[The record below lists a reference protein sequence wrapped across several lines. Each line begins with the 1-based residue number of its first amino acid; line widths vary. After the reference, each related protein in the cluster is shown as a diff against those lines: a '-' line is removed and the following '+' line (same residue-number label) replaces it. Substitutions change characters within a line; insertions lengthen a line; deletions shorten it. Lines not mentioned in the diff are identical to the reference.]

1 MFVGFSGESR
11 KRPASAGNGNEYTVT
26 LGDDGGFAAEYV
38 QPAPFRVPLGTSG
51 SSVEA
56 RINEDGTFS
65 ALLGGEWTPVT
76 ESTQVTAANGNRYG
90 VSLVGDVP
98 VPVYID
104 QVVTV
109 TLGELGGPLQLTQ
122 NEDMT
127 WWLDEMQVES
137 GYEYK
142 HPGNGNV
149 YVLTLDEAGMWSA
162 VYQQNMVT
170 VALGTQGSVTLT
182 RNEAGSWWLG
192 TEAIAS
198 GDVEVA
204 DNGNEYVLTYADGA
218 WSAQFRPMSVM
229 IEGTGLV
236 AMTREADDMYDVT
249 GGGTLPASGI
259 GDVSDGDATYH
270 VWMAAGGL
278 AGARFDDKQKD
289 GRYNVGGIGD
299 PALSEQDDGGLLKAL
314 GIEDKETIANEL
326 RTHLKVKGEYFSLGA
341 LLGTGQATRVGDGQ
355 STIVSD
361 ALDAIRELRQ
371 RASVSLNVFAESS
384 EAGNLNS
391 ALTSVWAAVDGEVD
405 KIFGKGEVSLA
416 GQRNDDRILGQLD
429 RIIEALSDESAFQE
443 ATSPGGVFEDADLSA
458 SAAAAAFAAEKKEA
472 MATFGALG
480 NTRFGTFWRKQRGD
494 ATAELADPKDGNLG
508 AFAYGT
514 AGTLKTLRTRYVRQ
528 GTGSA
533 IYAGRTEAIDGE
545 GAVFSGN
552 IDIQVRFAA
561 EKVDAVITNLEGESG
576 PWEYLYDNVDVAQIV
591 IPDADLGNA
600 ASWNDSGDNAS
611 VTYATRVGIPRP
623 VSAAWSFQG
632 QLLGRDAGDQG
643 NEAVGVWTLGA
654 AGGGSDYL
662 MGGFGALRG
671 DDLPDTRPRTDSGAG
686 AETQV
691 LPYGDILKKPVN
703 SERPDRDAGEDPFHG
718 TDKADTRGQ
727 TIADGMLTV
736 TGQQF
741 DVEGAPIIDDGE
753 TSNGNG
759 AKYRS
764 HEIDLEA
771 AVEANAKAWANGPK
785 HVDLAKDVIEKQ
797 LAILELDLAGLSEG
811 IKATAWRRVQD
822 AILDHLFGVRG
833 GNGND
838 LTTGAR
844 EERYRAAREAL
855 PGQLGMEYT
864 ADKNEDFVNAVGDVL
879 DALQSNDALKAAL
892 DVNGIF
898 YRSGRGLVELAHKS
912 GRDVEDGD
920 VKLFD
925 QRASRVEYLIGS
937 TDFTRFGAW
946 RRQTSPN
953 AREAYVDRTGSGEGD
968 GPNALAYSPLGKA
981 SYNGPSDPRYPRNA
995 RMTYE
1000 GDAVAVVGGDFF
1012 QGSVDIEVLWGQ
1024 VDHDTDSATPEVIDA
1039 KLNMSISDIEN
1050 VANGYRMYLDT
1061 NRANNGSGAAPLEE
1075 VVSIAIND
1083 IDVTPDLSLAAT
1095 ADTDVDV
1102 MSEQAGTVALR
1113 KTDLV
1118 TDLST
1123 GDNVMGNF
1131 VGQSSAGGPLAVLG
1145 TWRMSNSD
1153 GMAAIGAMKTGING
1167 DGEVVSTSVTGTP
1180 FNGDGTSGTF
1190 EAVTIHGGFGAELP

>member
-1 MFVGFSGESR
+1 M
-11 KRPASAGNGNEYTVT
+11 YTVT

-90 VSLVGDVP
+90 LSLVGDVP

-142 HPGNGNV
+142 HPSNDNV

-198 GDVEVA
+198 GRVEVA

-218 WSAQFRPMSVM
+218 WSAQFRPMSLE

-289 GRYNVGGIGD
+289 GRYNVGGIGN
-299 PALSEQDDGGLLKAL
+299 PSLSEQDDGGLLKAL
-314 GIEDKETIANEL
+314 GIEDKQTIANEL
-326 RTHLKVKGEYFSLGA
+326 QTHLKVKGEYFSLGA

-384 EAGNLNS
+384 EAGNLKN
-391 ALTSVWAAVDGEVD
+391 ALNLVWNAVGGEVD
-405 KIFGKGEVSLA
+405 KIFGKDKVSLA

-429 RIIEALSDESAFQE
+429 RIIEALSDESAFQD
-443 ATSPGGVFEDADLSA
+443 ATSSGGVFEDADLSA

-480 NTRFGTFWRKQRGD
+480 NTRFGTFWRKQRAD
-494 ATAELADPKDGNLG
+494 ATAKLADPADGNLG

-514 AGTLKTLRTRYVRQ
+514 TGTLKTLRTRYVRQ

-545 GAVFSGN
+545 GAVFSGD

-561 EKVDAVITNLEGESG
+561 ERVDAMITNLEGESG
-576 PWEYLYDNVDVAQIV
+576 PWEYLYANVDVAQIV
-591 IPDADLGNA
+591 IPDAKLGNA
-600 ASWNDSGDNAS
+600 ASWNDSGSNAS

-623 VSAAWSFQG
+623 IAADWSFQG

-654 AGGGSDYL
+654 ASGGSDYL

-686 AETQV
+686 AETTV
-691 LPYGDILKKPVN
+691 LPYGDI
-703 SERPDRDAGEDPFHG
+703 RPDPADPENINGDEDPFHAG
-718 TDKADTRGQ
+718 DNPDTRGQ

-741 DVEGAPIIDDGE
+741 NVEGTVIRDDTDTPGE
-753 TSNGNG
+753 NE

-764 HEIDLEA
+764 HKIDLEA

-797 LAILELDLAGLSEG
+797 LAILELDLALSEG
-811 IKATAWRRVQD
+811 IKATAWQKVQD
-822 AILDHLFGVRG
+822 AIVNHLFGRKNRMGKDIVDI
-833 GNGND
+833 ND
-838 LTTGAR
+838 AA
-844 EERYRAAREAL
+844 AARGAL
-855 PGQLGMEYT
+855 PGQLGETYN

-879 DALQSNDALKAAL
+879 DALQNNNALKAAL
-892 DVNGIF
+892 EDNGIF
-898 YRSGRGLVELAHKS
+898 HRAEMTGDELLA
-912 GRDVEDGD
+912 RMDGKGAGG
-920 VKLFD
+920 VNLFD
-925 QRASRVEYLIGS
+925 RRASRVEYLIGS

-953 AREAYVDRTGSGEGD
+953 ANEAYVDRTESGAGN

-981 SYNGPSDPRYPRNA
+981 SYNGPSDPRYPLNA
-995 RMTYE
+995 RMIYE

-1024 VDHDTDSATPEVIDA
+1024 ASVGAANEIDA

-1050 VANGYRMYLDT
+1050 VANGDRMYLDLDT
-1061 NRANNGSGAAPLEE
+1061 RTNGSANALEE
-1075 VVSIAIND
+1075 VVSIAIKN
-1083 IDVTPDLSLAAT
+1083 IDVTPELSLAAT
-1095 ADTDVDV
+1095 DGTTGATVEV
-1102 MSEQAGTVALR
+1102 MSERAGTVALR
-1113 KTDLV
+1113 PTTLV
-1118 TDLST
+1118 TNLSA
-1123 GDNVMGNF
+1123 DADAVMGNF

-1145 TWRMSNSD
+1145 TWRMSNSG
-1153 GMAAIGAMKTGING
+1153 GMAAIGAMKVNTDEATG
-1167 DGEVVSTSVTGTP
+1167 VVTHVSVTGIDDN
-1180 FNGDGTSGTF
+1180 FSGTNF
-1190 EAVTIHGGFGAELP
+1190 SAVTIHGGFGAELP

>member
-1 MFVGFSGESR
+1 MTR
-11 KRPASAGNGNEYTVT
+11 
-26 LGDDGGFAAEYV
+26 GDDGGFAAEYV
-38 QPAPFRVPLGTSG
+38 RPAPFRVPLGTSG

-122 NEDMT
+122 NEEMT

-137 GYEYK
+137 GYV
-142 HPGNGNV
+142 HTVSVNGNENR

-170 VALGTQGSVTLT
+170 VRLGTQGSVTLT

-192 TEAIAS
+192 TEAVAS

-218 WSAQFRPMSVM
+218 WSAQFRPMSLE

-259 GDVSDGDATYH
+259 GDVSEGDAMYH

-278 AGARFDDKQKD
+278 AGARFDDEQKD
-289 GRYNVGGIGD
+289 GRSNVGGIGN
-299 PALSEQDDGGLLKAL
+299 PKLSEQDDGGLLKAM

-326 RTHLKVKGEYFSLGA
+326 QTHLKVKGEYFSLGA
-341 LLGTGQATRVGDGQ
+341 LLGTGQATRVGDDQ
-355 STIVSD
+355 STIVST

-371 RASVSLNVFAESS
+371 RASVSLNVFSESS
-384 EAGNLNS
+384 QAANLNS
-391 ALTSVWAAVDGEVD
+391 ALTSAWNAVDGEVD
-405 KIFGKGEVSLA
+405 KIFGEDKVSLA
-416 GQRNDDRILGQLD
+416 RQRNDDRILGQFD
-429 RIIEALSDESAFQE
+429 RIIEALSDESAFQD
-443 ATSPGGVFEDADLSA
+443 ATSSGGVFEDADLSA

-472 MATFGALG
+472 LATFGALG
-480 NTRFGTFWRKQRGD
+480 NTRFGTFWRKQRAD
-494 ATAELADPKDGNLG
+494 ATAKLADPAAGNLG

-561 EKVDAVITNLEGESG
+561 ERVDAVITNLEGESG
-576 PWEYLYDNVDVAQIV
+576 PWEYLYANVDVAQIV
-591 IPDADLGNA
+591 IPDAKLGNA
-600 ASWNDSGDNAS
+600 ASWNDSGSNAS

-623 VSAAWSFQG
+623 LSADWTFKG

-643 NEAVGVWTLGA
+643 NEAVGVWTLGS

-686 AETQV
+686 AETKV
-691 LPYGDILKKPVN
+691 LPYGDILTKPVDP
-703 SERPDRDAGEDPFHG
+703 EGEGIQPGEDPFHAS
-718 TDKADTRGQ
+718 DNPNTRGQ

-741 DVEGAPIIDDGE
+741 DVGGMLIADIGGTTDG
-753 TSNGNG
+753 NQ

-797 LAILELDLAGLSEG
+797 LAILELDLEG
-811 IKATAWRRVQD
+811 FSDNIKRMAWQRVQD
-822 AILDHLFGVRG
+822 AIVSHLFGYRDQG
-833 GNGND
+833 TD
-838 LTTGAR
+838 ITDAEIAR
-844 EERYRAAREAL
+844 AAL
-855 PGQLGMEYT
+855 PGQLGALYD
-864 ADKNEDFVNAVGDVL
+864 ADKNDDFVNAVGDVL

-892 DVNGIF
+892 EVNGIF
-898 YRSGRGLVELAHKS
+898 HRKKQGAAVLQLANPN
-912 GRDVEDGD
+912 GEGVGG
-920 VKLFD
+920 VNLFAR
-925 QRASRVEYLIGS
+925 RASRVEYLFGS

-953 AREAYVDRTGSGEGD
+953 AREAYVDRTESDQGN

-981 SYNGPSDPRYPRNA
+981 SYNGPSDPRYPLDA

-1024 VDHDTDSATPEVIDA
+1024 TSVEGNNEIDA

-1050 VANGYRMYLDT
+1050 VANGDRMYLDMNT
-1061 NRANNGSGAAPLEE
+1061 GENGSGAALLEE

-1083 IDVTPDLSLAAT
+1083 IDVAPDLSLAAT
-1095 ADTDVDV
+1095 DGTTNATVDV

-1113 KTDLV
+1113 TTPWV
-1118 TDLST
+1118 TDLSAN
-1123 GDNVMGNF
+1123 DNADAVMGNF

-1145 TWRMSNSD
+1145 TWRMSNNSND
-1153 GMAAIGAMKTGING
+1153 NDTAAIGAMKTGKNSDG
-1167 DGEVVSTSVTGTP
+1167 DVVATSVTGAT
-1180 FNGDGTSGTF
+1180 FSENDGTFGTF

>member
-1 MFVGFSGESR
+1 MRFSGESR
-11 KRPASAGNGNEYTVT
+11 NRPASAGNGNEYTVT
-26 LGDDGGFAAEYV
+26 LGDDGAFGAEYV

-104 QVVTV
+104 HVATV

-122 NEDMT
+122 AEDMT
-127 WWLDEMQVES
+127 WWLGEMQVES

-142 HPGNGNV
+142 HPSNGNV

-170 VALGTQGSVTLT
+170 VKLGTQGSVTLT
-182 RNEAGSWWLG
+182 RNEAGSWRLG

-218 WSAQFRPMSVM
+218 WSAQFRPMSLE
-229 IEGTGLV
+229 IEGTGLT

-259 GDVSDGDATYH
+259 GDVSEGDATYH

-299 PALSEQDDGGLLKAL
+299 PKLSEQDDGGLLKAL
-314 GIEDKETIANEL
+314 GIEDKKTIANEL
-326 RTHLKVKGEYFSLGA
+326 QTHLKVKGEYFSLGA

-391 ALTSVWAAVDGEVD
+391 ALSSVWEAVGVEVG
-405 KIFGKGEVSLA
+405 KIFGKGKVSLA
-416 GQRNDDRILGQLD
+416 SQRNDDRILGQFD
-429 RIIEALSDESAFQE
+429 RIIEALSDESAFQD
-443 ATSPGGVFEDADLSA
+443 ATSSGGVFEDADLSA

-494 ATAELADPKDGNLG
+494 ATAELADPTDGNLG

-591 IPDADLGNA
+591 IPDAKLGNA
-600 ASWNDSGDNAS
+600 ASWNDSGSNAS

-623 VSAAWSFQG
+623 IAADWTFQG

-654 AGGGSDYL
+654 ASGGSDYL

-686 AETQV
+686 AETTV
-691 LPYGDILKKPVN
+691 LPYGDILTKPAN
-703 SERPDRDAGEDPFHG
+703 PENIQASEDPFHG

-741 DVEGAPIIDDGE
+741 DVEGMVIGDNPDTAE
-753 TSNGNG
+753 ENE

-797 LAILELDLAGLSEG
+797 LAILELDLEGLSDD
-811 IKATAWRRVQD
+811 IKATAWQRVQD

-833 GNGND
+833 GDGGDLD
-838 LTTGAR
+838 LTDRDGAY
-844 EERYRAAREAL
+844 ETARAAL
-855 PGQLGMEYT
+855 PGQLGMDYE

-892 DVNGIF
+892 ENNGIF
-898 YRSGRGLVELAHKS
+898 HRAEMTGDKLLA
-912 GRDVEDGD
+912 RMDGEGAGG
-920 VKLFD
+920 VNLFD
-925 QRASRVEYLIGS
+925 RRASRVEYLFGS

-953 AREAYVDRTGSGEGD
+953 ANEAYADRTDSGAGN

-981 SYNGPSDPRYPRNA
+981 SYNGASDPRYPLNA

-1024 VDHDTDSATPEVIDA
+1024 DSGGSNEIDA

-1050 VANGYRMYLDT
+1050 VANGDRMYLDMDT
-1061 NRANNGSGAAPLEE
+1061 GSNDSVTDRLEE

-1095 ADTDVDV
+1095 DGATVEV
-1102 MSEQAGTVALR
+1102 MSERAGTVGLR
-1113 KTDLV
+1113 PTTL
-1118 TDLST
+1118 TNNLETS
-1123 GDNVMGNF
+1123 GAVMGNF

-1145 TWRMSNSD
+1145 TWRMSNSNRD
-1153 GMAAIGAMKTGING
+1153 GNMAIGAMKVNTNEATG
-1167 DGEVVSTSVTGTP
+1167 VVTHVSVTGIDDD
-1180 FNGDGTSGTF
+1180 FSGTNF
-1190 EAVTIHGGFGAELP
+1190 SVVTIHGGFGAELP

>member
-1 MFVGFSGESR
+1 M
-11 KRPASAGNGNEYTVT
+11 YTVT
-26 LGDDGGFAAEYV
+26 LGDDGAFAAEYV

-90 VSLVGDVP
+90 LSLVGDVP

-127 WWLDEMQVES
+127 WQLDEMQVES

-218 WSAQFRPMSVM
+218 WAAQFRPMSLE
-229 IEGTGLV
+229 IEGTGLT

-289 GRYNVGGIGD
+289 GRYNVGGIGN

-341 LLGTGQATRVGDGQ
+341 LLGTGQATRVGDDQ

-371 RASVSLNVFAESS
+371 RASVSLNVFSESS

-391 ALTSVWAAVDGEVD
+391 ALASVWSAVGGEVD

-561 EKVDAVITNLEGESG
+561 ERVDAVITNLEGESG
-576 PWEYLYDNVDVAQIV
+576 PWEYLYANVDVAQIV
-591 IPDADLGNA
+591 IPDAKLGNA
-600 ASWNDSGDNAS
+600 ASWNDSGSNAS

-623 VSAAWSFQG
+623 IDADWTFQG

-654 AGGGSDYL
+654 ASGDSDYL

-671 DDLPDTRPRTDSGAG
+671 DDLPDMRPRTDSGAG
-686 AETQV
+686 AETTV
-691 LPYGDILKKPVN
+691 LPYGDI
-703 SERPDRDAGEDPFHG
+703 RPDPADLDMIDSNAEDQFYAGENP
-718 TDKADTRGQ
+718 DTRGQ

-741 DVEGAPIIDDGE
+741 DVEGAPIGDNPDTGKE
-753 TSNGNG
+753 NE

-838 LTTGAR
+838 LITGTIG
-844 EERYRAAREAL
+844 ERYETAREAL
-855 PGQLGMEYT
+855 PGQLGMDYE

-898 YRSGRGLVELAHKS
+898 YRSGCELVELAHKN

-925 QRASRVEYLIGS
+925 QRASRVEYLFGS

-953 AREAYVDRTGSGEGD
+953 AREAYVGRTGSGEGN

-981 SYNGPSDPRYPRNA
+981 SYTGLNDPRYPLNA

-1000 GDAVAVVGGDFF
+1000 GDAVAVVGEDFF

-1024 VDHDTDSATPEVIDA
+1024 VDHDTSDTTPEVIDA

-1050 VANGYRMYLDT
+1050 VANGDRMYLDPDT
-1061 NRANNGSGAAPLEE
+1061 TRNNNLTDPIEE
-1075 VVSIAIND
+1075 VVSIAIKN
-1083 IDVTPDLSLAAT
+1083 IDVAPDLSLAAT
-1095 ADTDVDV
+1095 DGIKVEV
-1102 MSEQAGTVALR
+1102 MSEQAETVALR
-1113 KTDLV
+1113 TVDLIN
-1118 TDLST
+1118 DLETS
-1123 GDNVMGNF
+1123 GAVMGNF

-1145 TWRMSNSD
+1145 TWRMSNSNRD
-1153 GMAAIGAMKTGING
+1153 ANMAIGAMKVNTNEATG
-1167 DGEVVSTSVTGTP
+1167 VVTHVSVTGIDED
-1180 FNGDGTSGTF
+1180 FSGTNF
-1190 EAVTIHGGFGAELP
+1190 SVVTIHGGFGAELP

>member
-1 MFVGFSGESR
+1 MRFSREPR

-90 VSLVGDVP
+90 LSLVGDVP

-170 VALGTQGSVTLT
+170 VALGTQGSVTLAQA
-182 RNEAGSWWLG
+182 EDMSWWLG

-218 WSAQFRPMSVM
+218 WAAQFRPMSLE
-229 IEGTGLV
+229 IEGTGLT

-384 EAGNLNS
+384 EAANLNS
-391 ALTSVWAAVDGEVD
+391 ALASVWSAVGGEVD
-405 KIFGKGEVSLA
+405 KIFGTGEVSLA
-416 GQRNDDRILGQLD
+416 RQRNDDRILGQLD

-561 EKVDAVITNLEGESG
+561 ERVDAVITNLEGESG
-576 PWEYLYDNVDVAQIV
+576 PWEYLYANVDVAQIV

-600 ASWNDSGDNAS
+600 ASWNDKGDNAS

-686 AETQV
+686 AETTV
-691 LPYGDILKKPVN
+691 LPHGDIH
-703 SERPDRDAGEDPFHG
+703 AGENP
-718 TDKADTRGQ
+718 DTRGQ

-741 DVEGAPIIDDGE
+741 DVEGMVIGDNPHTAE
-753 TSNGNG
+753 ENE

-797 LAILELDLAGLSEG
+797 LAILELDLEGLSDD
-811 IKATAWRRVQD
+811 IKATAWQRVQD

-833 GNGND
+833 GDGGDLD
-838 LTTGAR
+838 LTDRDGAY
-844 EERYRAAREAL
+844 ETARAAL
-855 PGQLGMEYT
+855 PGQLGMDYE

-892 DVNGIF
+892 ENNGIF
-898 YRSGRGLVELAHKS
+898 HRAEMTGDKLLA
-912 GRDVEDGD
+912 RMDGEGAGG
-920 VKLFD
+920 VNLFD
-925 QRASRVEYLIGS
+925 RRASRVEYLFGS

-953 AREAYVDRTGSGEGD
+953 ANEAYADRTDSGAGN

-981 SYNGPSDPRYPRNA
+981 SYNGASDPRYPLNA

-1024 VDHDTDSATPEVIDA
+1024 DSGGSNEIDA

-1050 VANGYRMYLDT
+1050 VANGDRMYLDMDT
-1061 NRANNGSGAAPLEE
+1061 GSNDSVTDRLEE

-1095 ADTDVDV
+1095 DGATVEV
-1102 MSEQAGTVALR
+1102 MSERAGTVGLR
-1113 KTDLV
+1113 PTTL
-1118 TDLST
+1118 TNNLETS
-1123 GDNVMGNF
+1123 GAVMGNF

-1153 GMAAIGAMKTGING
+1153 GTVAIGAMKTGTNG
-1167 DGEVVSTSVTGTP
+1167 DGEVVDTSVTGAT
-1180 FNGDGTSGTF
+1180 FNGDGTF
-1190 EAVTIHGGFGAELP
+1190 DAFNAVTIHGGFGAELP